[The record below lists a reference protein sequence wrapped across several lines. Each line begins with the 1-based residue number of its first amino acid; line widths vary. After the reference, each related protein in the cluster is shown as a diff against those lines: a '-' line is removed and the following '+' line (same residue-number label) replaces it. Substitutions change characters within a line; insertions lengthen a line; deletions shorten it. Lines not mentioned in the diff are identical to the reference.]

1 VKFAAGV
8 NVKTPEALNTYV
20 PTFGTEM
27 VAPEATVQLFGVCAG
42 VVVGLHSRNDAGK
55 SVAPAPAVSFA
66 SKLAEVAVL

>member
-1 VKFAAGV
+1 
-8 NVKTPEALNTYV
+8 
-20 PTFGTEM
+20 M
-27 VAPEATVQLFGVCAG
+27 VVPEATVQLFGVCAG